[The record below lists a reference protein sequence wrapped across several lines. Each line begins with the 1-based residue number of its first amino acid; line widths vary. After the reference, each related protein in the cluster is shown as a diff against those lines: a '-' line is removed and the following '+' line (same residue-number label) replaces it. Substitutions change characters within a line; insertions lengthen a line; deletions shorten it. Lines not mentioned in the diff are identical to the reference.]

1 MNGGHLAL
9 KLSQGSAERRAVAWR
24 WSDQRSVPSRC
35 DVAFRISLNRWQGEQ
50 RLQLDVKALRPHYDR
65 ITLCRGTNR
74 YIATRSGEGLTLSND
89 QGRSIEARVP
99 AEEPLNCR
107 DPLAQNG
114 QVLHLLEEASLALGL
129 RP

>member
-9 KLSQGSAERRAVAWR
+9 KLAQGSVERRAVAWR
-24 WSDQRSVPSRC
+24 WSDHEAIPSRC

-50 RLQLDVKALRPHYDR
+50 RLQLDVKALRPHHDR

-74 YIATRSGEGLTLSND
+74 YIALRSGEALSLSND
-89 QGRSIEARVP
+89 QGRTIVAKVTS
-99 AEEPLNCR
+99 EEPLNCE
-107 DPLAQNG
+107 DPLAHNP